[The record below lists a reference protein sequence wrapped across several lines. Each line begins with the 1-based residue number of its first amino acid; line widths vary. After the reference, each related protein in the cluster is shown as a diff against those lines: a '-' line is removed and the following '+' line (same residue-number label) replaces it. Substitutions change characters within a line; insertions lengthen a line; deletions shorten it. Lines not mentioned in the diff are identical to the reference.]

1 MAGSYLYGFTG
12 MNEKERHDF
21 HKLAGEQGQH
31 RNGHETFDEYYKRV
45 KAVEKARENPVEV
58 WRRDSGL

>member
-1 MAGSYLYGFTG
+1 

-21 HKLAGEQGQH
+21 HKLAGEQCQH

-45 KAVEKARENPVEV
+45 KAVEKARENPVEP
-58 WRRDSGL
+58 WRRDSSK